1 MKKQVIDRARFMIES
16 CMSRLEGGEDFF
28 ESVDVQFKAGT
39 KAFSLRATH
48 ADGAEDGKGAPG
60 LFFIF
65 NGEKKTLDVQGFCD
79 FVADE
84 MEKYDAMLLVYNER
98 GRKVSVTCDGKDVKL
113 TNSEVRAE
121 EFSDIRGTK
130 SGAAGNIRSGA
141 AKISCDVCSVP
152 DAGGADNVFDSDF
165 DAFGTQ
171 AGGSVLGAGGSVLGN
186 REYLIKA
193 GSAARLLQVIG
204 IMGKNGKIRNDRI
217 RKYNQIDHFVELIV
231 PILESLAAKN
241 GGTKPVRIIDCACGK
256 SYLSFVLN
264 YYIKEVMGRRCYFTG
279 LDFNPVVIEGSRK
292 MAEELGY
299 RNMKF
304 IQTDIM
310 NYEPEEDFDLLL
322 TLHACDTATDKALN
336 FAVNNGVSHIVCV
349 PCCHR
354 EMNSGYNLPGFE
366 PVLKYGI
373 LKARIADALT
383 DGLRANYLEAM
394 GYDVSVAEYISP
406 LDTPKNLMIRAEKKT
421 GVSPEA
427 LERFDKMVKTLSTH
441 LSIGS

>member
-1 MKKQVIDRARFMIES
+1 MKKQIIDRARFMIES

-28 ESVDVQFKAGT
+28 ESVEVQFKAGA
-39 KAFSLRATH
+39 KNFPLRATL
-48 ADGAEDGKGAPG
+48 ADGDDGEEGKEGAPK

-65 NGEKKTLDVQGFCD
+65 NGEKKTLGVQDFCG

-84 MEKYDAMLLVYNER
+84 MEKYDAMVLVYNER
-98 GRKVSVTCDGKDVKL
+98 GRRVSVTCDGKDVKL
-113 TNSEVRAE
+113 TNAEVRADS
-121 EFSDIRGTK
+121 FSG
-130 SGAAGNIRSGA
+130 GNVRSGA
-141 AKISCDVCSVP
+141 ARISCDVCQVP
-152 DAGGADNVFDSDF
+152 GSGSGDSDNVFDSEF
-165 DAFGTQ
+165 DAFG
-171 AGGSVLGAGGSVLGN
+171 ASSGGPVLGTGGSVLGN

-193 GSAARLLQVIG
+193 GSAAKLLQVIG

-241 GGTKPVRIIDCACGK
+241 GGAKPVRIIDCACGK

-279 LDFNPVVIEGSRK
+279 LDYNPVVIEGSRK

-304 IQTDIM
+304 VQTDIM
-310 NYEPEEDFDLLL
+310 NYEPEEEFDLLL

-336 FAVNNGVSHIVCV
+336 FAVNHGITHIVCV

-421 GVSPEA
+421 GVNPEA
-427 LERFDKMVKTLSTH
+427 LERFDKMVKSLSTH